1 MVWSKCELISSKDLK
16 TLHSRPLVFS
26 SQSHKMFLESKAIR
40 GLAQY
45 RALQSRLG
53 SDVSYVESFQIVKIA
68 LDGNFAFRNNASQIV
83 AKETLATH
91 NPQEMCKCIYV

>member
-1 MVWSKCELISSKDLK
+1 MDAKLELLSL
-16 TLHSRPLVFS
+16 FQ

-53 SDVSYVESFQIVKIA
+53 LGVSYVESFQIVKVA
-68 LDGNFAFRNNASQIV
+68 LDGNFAFMSNASRID
-83 AKETLATH
+83 AKEPLATH
-91 NPQEMCKCIYV
+91 NPQEMCECIYVKSSNRITT